1 VKINVLSAF
10 IKAIAQFADPS
21 VRKVVW
27 KAVGT
32 AVLTF
37 IVMWVG
43 IGFLLTETA
52 FFSWGWLETTVDVL
66 GGLATFILT
75 WVLFP
80 AIVSVAMG
88 FFVDQVA
95 DAVESKH
102 YPHLPDVRDQT
113 VGEILAVTLKFAG
126 IAVVLNLL
134 ALPLYLIPGVNLA
147 VFYVLNGYLL
157 SREYF
162 ELVAFRRADPANVL
176 ALRSRYKITLLLA
189 GVVIAFLMTV
199 PVINL
204 LAPVIATAAMVHLF
218 QKWGDGAPA

>member
-1 VKINVLSAF
+1 VLSAF
-10 IKAIAQFADPS
+10 IKAIAQFSDPT

-27 KAVGT
+27 KSVGT
-32 AVLTF
+32 AIMTF
-37 IVMWVG
+37 ILMWVV

-52 FFSWGWLETTVDVL
+52 FFSWGWLETAVDVL
-66 GGLATFILT
+66 GGLATLILT

-95 DAVESKH
+95 DAVEAKH
-102 YPHLPDVRDQT
+102 YPHLADVRDQT
-113 VGEILAVTLKFAG
+113 VGEILAITLKFAG
-126 IAVVLNLL
+126 IAIVLNLV

-147 VFYVLNGYLL
+147 VYYVLNGYLL

-162 ELVAFRRADPANVL
+162 ELVAFRREEPQKVS
-176 ALRSRYKITLLLA
+176 ALRAVHKISLLLA
-189 GVVIAFLMTV
+189 GVFIAFLMTV

-218 QKWGDGAPA
+218 QKWGGS